1 MNVVINGKGQSFSPF
16 IYSPQ
21 INIQKEQMRFIFFN
35 FTLVHLM
42 IHSRLDLGTLTGPF
56 PFIFTFTR

>member
-1 MNVVINGKGQSFSPF
+1 MARASLFHHLFKAHK
-16 IYSPQ
+16 
-21 INIQKEQMRFIFFN
+21 NIQRGQMRFIFLN